1 MVTIRLKRLGRKKAP
16 FYRIVVVERR
26 NSRAGKVL
34 ETLGHYNPAPSERDI
49 KLNQERAAHWIS
61 KGAVLSETVK
71 SLMAAAPA
79 S

>member
-26 NSRAGKVL
+26 NSRAGEVL
-34 ETLGHYNPAPSERDI
+34 ETLGHYNPAPSERDV
-49 KLNQERAAHWIS
+49 KLNRERAAHWIS

-71 SLMAAAPA
+71 SLMAATPA

>member
-1 MVTIRLKRLGRKKAP
+1 MVTIRLKRLGRKKSP

-34 ETLGHYNPAPSERDI
+34 ETLGHYNPLPAARDM
-49 KLNQERAAHWIS
+49 KVDRERAAHWIS
-61 KGAVLSETVK
+61 KGAVVSETVK
-71 SLMAAAPA
+71 TLLAAPA